1 MDATSRSIGYSWRSA
16 RWFIIST
23 VCIALF
29 IELFL
34 YGFLVPMLPYLF
46 QDGLLQDPSQTQRLT
61 AAILTLHGLI
71 SAISGPL
78 IGHYADKMPNR
89 KSPLLI
95 SLVGCIVGTV
105 LVAWSPSLGILFLGR
120 VLQGIAG
127 SAVWIVGLATAADTV
142 PESDMGKV
150 MGLIMSFASAG
161 IISGPMISGIL
172 LDAAGYRLTWS
183 VPIGI
188 LVLDMIARLLM
199 IENPEHSNRSSSDN
213 VEETTSL
220 LPSQNHPHN
229 ASTAFGFWKFLLCD
243 SRVVTALIVTVL
255 TTAMLTSFHAT
266 LPLHTE
272 EVFGWK
278 SRQVGIMFSL
288 LSVPALFLSTPAGW
302 LRDRVGVRVPI
313 TISLALHAVFHVL
326 VGVAGNANFPWATS
340 DTRGQTLYIT
350 SIVCLG
356 ILRPFV
362 TGVGPVEV
370 TGPMKK
376 KLQAYLDL
384 EGGLSRVYAM
394 TDVAATSGMTMGPA
408 VSGFLRETVGYTS
421 MNWAFAIDLT
431 PALQREH
438 SYVQAMPRGNNSGG
452 HSSQEPM
459 N

>member
-1 MDATSRSIGYSWRSA
+1 
-16 RWFIIST
+16 
-23 VCIALF
+23 
-29 IELFL
+29 
-34 YGFLVPMLPYLF
+34 MLPYLF

-370 TGPMKK
+370 TGMCH
-376 KLQAYLDL
+376 
-384 EGGLSRVYAM
+384 
-394 TDVAATSGMTMGPA
+394 
-408 VSGFLRETVGYTS
+408 
-421 MNWAFAIDLT
+421 N
-431 PALQREH
+431 AL
-438 SYVQAMPRGNNSGG
+438 VLL
-452 HSSQEPM
+452 
-459 N
+459 